1 MDLLDKF
8 TRYVTCFLMWLAGCV
23 LGAMII
29 LTCANILLRSVWTP
43 LEGTFELMGYNG
55 AVTMAFAL
63 GMTQLKKGHIAVDIL
78 VLKFSKPIQKVL
90 AGVNY
95 LICAFFFAIVS
106 WRMTHYARTLWET
119 GELTETL
126 RIIYYPFTYCVA
138 LGCATLSLVFLTD
151 FLKTLFIQV
160 EEDN

>member
-8 TRYVTCFLMWLAGCV
+8 IQYLTRLLTWLAGCV
-23 LGAMII
+23 LGVMII
-29 LTCANILLRSVWTP
+29 LTCANIFLRSVWIP
-43 LEGTFELMGYNG
+43 VKGTFELTGYCG

-78 VLKFSKPIQKVL
+78 VLKFSEPIQKVL

-95 LICAFFFAIVS
+95 LICALFFALIS
-106 WRMTHYARTLWET
+106 WKIAHYATTLCET

-138 LGCATLSLVFLTD
+138 FGCATLSLVFLTE
-151 FLKTLFIQV
+151 FLKILFIRM
-160 EEDN
+160 ENEN